1 MSKKLS
7 KALLLR
13 KYLRLELMA
22 YNWNTRR
29 SVVSFPQKVQDSR
42 EILKQYLSRNNF
54 NDVAAIDQLMRNVEF
69 QSLPHLNA
77 AIVRAQ
83 NSLILSQT
91 LVDLLKNEKG
101 RKEALLKLE
110 QQKEL
115 ATFKSEQKEAR
126 RLQLDTR
133 AELITWAMPVA
144 VADMD

>member
-1 MSKKLS
+1 MRKKLS

-29 SVVSFPQKVQDSR
+29 SVVSFSQKVQDSR
-42 EILKQYLSRNNF
+42 EILKQYLSRNNY
-54 NDVAAIDQLMRNVEF
+54 NDVTAIDQLMRNLEF

-83 NSLILSQT
+83 SSLILSQI
-91 LVDLLKNEKG
+91 LVDVLKNEKG

-110 QQKEL
+110 QQSEL

-126 RLQLDTR
+126 RLQLDNRSDLT
-133 AELITWAMPVA
+133 AWTMPVDA
-144 VADMD
+144 EDMA

>member
-1 MSKKLS
+1 
-7 KALLLR
+7 
-13 KYLRLELMA
+13 MA

-29 SVVSFPQKVQDSR
+29 SVVSFAQKVEDSR
-42 EILKQYLSRNNF
+42 EILKQYLSKNNF
-54 NDVAAIDQLMRNVEF
+54 NDVAAIDQLMRNLEF
-69 QSLPHLNA
+69 QSLSHLNA

-91 LVDLLKNEKG
+91 LIDVLKNEKG

-126 RLQLDTR
+126 RLQLDSR
-133 AELITWAMPVA
+133 AELMAWTSPVD
-144 VADMD
+144 VEDMD

>member
-1 MSKKLS
+1 MP
-7 KALLLR
+7 
-13 KYLRLELMA
+13 

-29 SVVSFPQKVQDSR
+29 SIVSFTQNVENSR

-54 NDVAAIDQLMRNVEF
+54 NDVTAIDQLMRNLEF

-83 NSLILSQT
+83 SSLILSQT
-91 LVDLLKNEKG
+91 LIDVLKNGKG

-133 AELITWAMPVA
+133 AELMAWTIPVD
-144 VADMD
+144 VEDMA

>member
-1 MSKKLS
+1 
-7 KALLLR
+7 
-13 KYLRLELMA
+13 MA

-29 SVVSFPQKVQDSR
+29 SIVIHTQKVEDSR

-54 NDVAAIDQLMRNVEF
+54 NDVAAIDQLMRNLEF
-69 QSLPHLNA
+69 ESLSHINA

-91 LVDLLKNEKG
+91 LVDALKNEKG

-110 QQKEL
+110 QQSEL

-126 RLQLDTR
+126 RLQLDNRSDLT
-133 AELITWAMPVA
+133 AWTMPVDA
-144 VADMD
+144 EDMA

>member
-1 MSKKLS
+1 
-7 KALLLR
+7 
-13 KYLRLELMA
+13 MA

-29 SVVSFPQKVQDSR
+29 SVVSYAQKVEDSR

-54 NDVAAIDQLMRNVEF
+54 NDVAAIDQLMRNLEF
-69 QSLPHLNA
+69 QSLSHLNA

-91 LVDLLKNEKG
+91 LIDVLKSEKG

-133 AELITWAMPVA
+133 AELMAWTMPVD
-144 VADMD
+144 VKP

>member
-1 MSKKLS
+1 
-7 KALLLR
+7 
-13 KYLRLELMA
+13 MA

-29 SVVSFPQKVQDSR
+29 SIVSFAQKVEDSR

-54 NDVAAIDQLMRNVEF
+54 NDVAAIDQLMRNLEF
-69 QSLPHLNA
+69 ESLSHLNA

-91 LVDLLKNEKG
+91 LIDVLKSEKG

-110 QQKEL
+110 QQNEL

-126 RLQLDTR
+126 RLQLDNRSDLTAR
-133 AELITWAMPVA
+133 ISPLDEAN
-144 VADMD
+144 MD